1 MNILVTGG
9 AGFIG
14 KHLVNDLVRHRHN
27 VASFDL
33 QYGDDLLKGF
43 SGTFDAIYH
52 LAVLSRPLAQSA
64 PRKAVDVNIKG
75 TINMLEHAR
84 KCDAKVIFTSASSV
98 YGIPNHSPVKE
109 DEPHSPVSVYG
120 ATKSAA
126 ESLILTYNRLYSID
140 YLIFRFTNVY
150 GLGQKST
157 REVIPAFINA
167 TKKGEAITITGS
179 GKQSRDFVYMDDVV
193 HFLVRALE
201 EDKKNMIF
209 NLGSGKETTINKLIE
224 LVATVTGITPEIISR
239 PVELEERWGF
249 GADITCLRDVFGEVP
264 KTSLEE
270 GLKRIWEGME

>member
-14 KHLVNDLVRHRHN
+14 KHLVSELVKHRHN

-43 SGTFDAIYH
+43 SGTFDVIYH
-52 LAVLSRPLAQSA
+52 LAVLPRPLAQSD
-64 PRKAVDVNIKG
+64 PRKAIDINIKG
-75 TINMLEHAR
+75 TINVLEHAR

-98 YGIPNHSPVKE
+98 YGIPMYSPVNE
-109 DEPHSPVSVYG
+109 NAPHFPVSIYG

-126 ESLILTYNRLYSID
+126 ESLILTYNRLYGLE
-140 YLIFRFTNVY
+140 YLIFRFTSVY

-209 NLGSGKETTINKLIE
+209 NLGSGKQTSINKLVE
-224 LVATVTGITPEIISR
+224 LIATVTGITPEIISR

-249 GADITCLRDVFGEVP
+249 AADITCLHDVFNEVP
-264 KTSLEE
+264 KTSLED
-270 GLKRIWEGME
+270 GLKKIWKGME

>member
-14 KHLVNDLVRHRHN
+14 KHLVNELVKHRNN

-52 LAVLSRPLAQSA
+52 LAVLSRPLAQSD
-64 PRKAVDVNIKG
+64 PRKAIDVNIKG
-75 TINMLEHAR
+75 TINVLEHAR

-98 YGIPNHSPVKE
+98 YGIPMHSPVKE
-109 DEPHSPVSVYG
+109 DEPHSPVSIYG

-140 YLIFRFTNVY
+140 YLIFRFTSVY

-167 TKKGEAITITGS
+167 TKKGNAITITGS
-179 GKQSRDFVYMDDVV
+179 GKQSRDFVYIDDVV
-193 HFLVRALE
+193 HFLVSALE
-201 EDKKNMIF
+201 EDKKDMIF
-209 NLGSGKETTINKLIE
+209 NLGSGKETSINKLVDLI
-224 LVATVTGITPEIISR
+224 ANVTGITPEMISK
-239 PVELEERWGF
+239 PTELEERWGF
-249 GADITCLRDVFGEVP
+249 CADITRLHDVFGEIP

-270 GLKRIWEGME
+270 GLKEIWEAEK

>member
-14 KHLVNDLVRHRHN
+14 KRLVNELVKHRHN

-33 QYGDDLLKGF
+33 QYGDDILKGF

-52 LAVLSRPLAQSA
+52 LAVLSRPLAQSD
-64 PRKAVDVNIKG
+64 PRKAVDVNVKG
-75 TINMLEHAR
+75 TINVLEHAR

-98 YGIPNHSPVKE
+98 YGIPSSSSVKE
-109 DEPHSPVSVYG
+109 DRPHFPVSIYG

-126 ESLILTYNRLYSID
+126 ESLILTYNRLYSMD

-150 GLGQKST
+150 GLGQKGT

-167 TKKGEAITITGS
+167 TKNGEPITIMGP
-179 GKQSRDFVYMDDVV
+179 GKQSRDFVYIDDVV

-201 EDKKNMIF
+201 EDKKNMIL

-224 LVATVTGITPEIISR
+224 LIAAVTGITPEIISK
-239 PVELEERWGF
+239 PVELEERFGF
-249 GADITCLRDVFGEVP
+249 CADISRLRNFFGEVP
-264 KTSLEE
+264 ETTLEE
-270 GLKRIWEGME
+270 GLKKIWEWMD

>member
-14 KHLVNDLVRHRHN
+14 KHLVNELVKHRNN

-33 QYGDDLLKGF
+33 QYGDDILKGF
-43 SGTFDAIYH
+43 SGNFDAIYH
-52 LAVLSRPLAQSA
+52 LAVLARPLAQSD

-84 KCDAKVIFTSASSV
+84 KCDAKVIFASASSV
-98 YGIPNHSPVKE
+98 YGIPMHSPVKE
-109 DEPHSPVSVYG
+109 DALHSPVSVYG

-126 ESLILTYNRLYSID
+126 ESLILTYSRLYSLD
-140 YLIFRFTNVY
+140 YLIFRFTSVY

-167 TKKGEAITITGS
+167 TKKGEPITIMGS
-179 GKQSRDFVYMDDVV
+179 GKQSRDFVYIDDVV

-224 LVATVTGITPEIISR
+224 LIATVTGITPEIISR

-249 GADITCLRDVFGEVP
+249 CASIKHLSKIFGELP

-270 GLKRIWEGME
+270 GLQKIWEGL